1 MDCLELCL
9 SLPSTDDGVDV
20 EWIKLESVASAPAVL
35 GSDHGSPRAQ
45 KWVKDTISSGT
56 AILDGIND
64 QGDGLWGGV
73 ESEKISYLELTT
85 IPPIN
90 VQCGGGLQLPF
101 ANPLLRWFFVCTLRF
116 FVTGVTAK
124 CACSS
129 KFTKFITHHIFSD
142 INRNMQ
148 PAIMYCNC

>member
-35 GSDHGSPRAQ
+35 GSDHGSPGAQ
-45 KWVKDTISSGT
+45 EWVKDTISSGT

-101 ANPLLRWFFVCTLRF
+101 AKRVQRVGRP
-116 FVTGVTAK
+116 
-124 CACSS
+124 S
-129 KFTKFITHHIFSD
+129 KLSVYR
-142 INRNMQ
+142 NRPGDPEFWSVQ
-148 PAIMYCNC
+148 WPYRRSPFQDD